1 MARVPLSPTPNREGI
16 YVAKM
21 PFKIDETTIFK
32 CEAIRTFPELI
43 RRGVDVFAEY
53 YQPVGLTKE
62 IYIEDAN
69 VGAAIIVLK
78 SVDGQI
84 LYVPNTYLDKIPGQ
98 TGLSYQRN
106 IVTVDLGPVPDYVD
120 VTLIEG
126 DIRDIVSRNIGVSAD
141 IVTVSLQHDGE
152 FTEEQHIQMEN
163 LRKLNVRKAV
173 PLSIQLAE
181 ERERNAKLT
190 ALNELLMQALAKGG
204 LTPPQGK

>member
-53 YQPVGLTKE
+53 YLPKGLTKE

-84 LYVPNTYLDKIPGQ
+84 LHIPNTYLDKIPGQ

-106 IVTVDLGPVPDYVD
+106 IVTADLGPVPDYVD
-120 VTLIEG
+120 VALIEN
-126 DIRDIVSRNIGVSAD
+126 DIKDLIARYIGVEAGV
-141 IVTVSLQHDGE
+141 VTVALQHDGE
-152 FTEEQHIQMEN
+152 FTDEQHIQMEN
-163 LRKLNVRKAV
+163 LRKLNIRKTV
-173 PLSIQLAE
+173 PLSLQLSE

-190 ALNELLMQALAKGG
+190 TLNDLLMQALAKGG
-204 LTPPQGK
+204 LTPPQGT

>member
-53 YQPVGLTKE
+53 YLPKGLTKE

-84 LYVPNTYLDKIPGQ
+84 LHIPNTYLDKIPGQ

-106 IVTVDLGPVPDYVD
+106 IVTADLGPVPDYVD
-120 VTLIEG
+120 VALIES
-126 DIRDIVSRNIGVSAD
+126 DIKDLIARYIGVEASV
-141 IVTVSLQHDGE
+141 VTVSLQHDGE
-152 FTEEQHIQMEN
+152 FTDEQHIQMEN
-163 LRKLNVRKAV
+163 LRKLNIRKTV
-173 PLSIQLAE
+173 PLSLQLSE

-190 ALNELLMQALAKGG
+190 TLNDLLMQALAKGG
-204 LTPPQGK
+204 LTPPQGT

>member
-53 YQPVGLTKE
+53 YLPKGLTKE

-84 LYVPNTYLDKIPGQ
+84 LHIPNTYLDKIPGQ

-106 IVTVDLGPVPDYVD
+106 IVTADLGPVPDYVE
-120 VTLIEG
+120 VALIES
-126 DIRDIVSRNIGVSAD
+126 DIKDLIARYIGVEASV
-141 IVTVSLQHDGE
+141 VTVSLQHDGE
-152 FTEEQHIQMEN
+152 FTDEQHIQMEN
-163 LRKLNVRKAV
+163 LRKLNIRKTV
-173 PLSIQLAE
+173 PLSLQLSE

-190 ALNELLMQALAKGG
+190 TLNDLLMQALAKGG
-204 LTPPQGK
+204 LTPPQGT

>member
-53 YQPVGLTKE
+53 YLPKGLTKE

-84 LYVPNTYLDKIPGQ
+84 LHIPNTYLDKIPGQ

-106 IVTVDLGPVPDYVD
+106 IVTADLGPVPDYVD
-120 VTLIEG
+120 VALIES
-126 DIRDIVSRNIGVSAD
+126 DIKDLIARYIGVDANV
-141 IVTVSLQHDGE
+141 VTVSLQHDGE
-152 FTEEQHIQMEN
+152 FTDEQHIQMEN
-163 LRKLNVRKAV
+163 LRKLNIRKTV
-173 PLSIQLAE
+173 PLSLQLSE

-190 ALNELLMQALAKGG
+190 TLNDLLMQALAKGG
-204 LTPPQGK
+204 LTPPQGT